1 MNIVVKVSC
10 NSFDDWKK
18 EFDGHDARAN
28 VCDESRT
35 TVGKVDD
42 KNAIVMMYDV
52 DMQGLQKLMMSD
64 KKVVKFNSAM
74 HALNFMDQNGW
85 KYVEQ
90 VAVQQGDNTSYKYL
104 MQKK

>member
-10 NSFDDWKK
+10 DSFDDWKK

-52 DMQGLQKLMMSD
+52 DMELSLI
-64 KKVVKFNSAM
+64 
-74 HALNFMDQNGW
+74 HI
-85 KYVEQ
+85 
-90 VAVQQGDNTSYKYL
+90 
-104 MQKK
+104 

>member
-52 DMQGLQKLMMSD
+52 DMQ
-64 KKVVKFNSAM
+64 
-74 HALNFMDQNGW
+74 
-85 KYVEQ
+85 
-90 VAVQQGDNTSYKYL
+90 
-104 MQKK
+104 

>member
-1 MNIVVKVSC
+1 MTG
-10 NSFDDWKK
+10 KK

-52 DMQGLQKLMMSD
+52 DMKGMQKLMMSIIY
-64 KKVVKFNSAM
+64 KKYQRTLILRTEKCILLHHFRN
-74 HALNFMDQNGW
+74 HNN
-85 KYVEQ
+85 
-90 VAVQQGDNTSYKYL
+90 
-104 MQKK
+104 

>member
-10 NSFDDWKK
+10 DNFDAWKK

-52 DMQGLQKLMMSD
+52 DMQGMQKLMMSD
-64 KKVVKFNSAM
+64 YLQKLSNELNIENREMNSFEP
-74 HALNFMDQNGW
+74 LPPP
-85 KYVEQ
+85 E
-90 VAVQQGDNTSYKYL
+90 
-104 MQKK
+104 

>member
-10 NSFDDWKK
+10 DNFEDWKK
-18 EFDGHDARAN
+18 EFDGHEARAN

-52 DMQGLQKLMMSD
+52 DMQGMQKLMMSD
-64 KKVVKFNSAM
+64 YLQKISKELNIENREM
-74 HALNFMDQNGW
+74 HSFEPLPPPQ
-85 KYVEQ
+85 
-90 VAVQQGDNTSYKYL
+90 
-104 MQKK
+104 

>member
-10 NSFDDWKK
+10 DNFDDWKK
-18 EFDGHDARAN
+18 EFDGHDARAS

-52 DMQGLQKLMMSD
+52 DMQGMQKLMMSD
-64 KKVVKFNSAM
+64 YLQKISIFFLCKKIHLKA
-74 HALNFMDQNGW
+74 
-85 KYVEQ
+85 
-90 VAVQQGDNTSYKYL
+90 
-104 MQKK
+104 KKKLLVNLKISLILKTILIILQIWL